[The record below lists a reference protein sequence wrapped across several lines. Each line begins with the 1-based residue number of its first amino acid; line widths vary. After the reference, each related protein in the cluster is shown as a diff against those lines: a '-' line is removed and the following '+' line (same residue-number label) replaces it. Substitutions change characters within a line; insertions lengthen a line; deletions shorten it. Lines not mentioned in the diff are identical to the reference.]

1 VTIDRKDFHSQ
12 VAQSNIVPETQR
24 GDELIKLRN
33 GEQVTLRTP
42 RREDLQELVS
52 FFNDLVNE
60 KLTDQ
65 DSELHSGFDR
75 RVSLEE
81 ESQWLDEL
89 LGSVKKGDVISIV
102 AMVDGKI
109 VANGGVTRG
118 KYSDTNH
125 HGELGLTVTRAYR
138 GKGIGRIMIERL
150 IAECQNMG
158 VKTLE
163 VEFLSTNQAAKAAY
177 QKAGFLET
185 GKILGKVLRKGKYV
199 DASIMSR
206 HLVSWT

>member
-1 VTIDRKDFHSQ
+1 M
-12 VAQSNIVPETQR
+12 PETQR
-24 GDELIKLRN
+24 SDKQVKLRN
-33 GEQVTLRTP
+33 GDQVTLRTP
-42 RREDLQELVS
+42 RREDLQELAS

-65 DSELHSGFDR
+65 DSELHTGFDR
-75 RVSLEE
+75 TVSLVE

-89 LGSVKKGDVISIV
+89 LDSVKKGDMVSIV
-102 AMVDGKI
+102 ATLDGKI

-118 KYSDTNH
+118 KYSETNH
-125 HGELGLTVTRAYR
+125 HGELGLTVAKAYR
-138 GKGIGRIMIERL
+138 RKGIGRIMIERL
-150 IAECQNMG
+150 IAESQNMG
-158 VKTLE
+158 VKTLK

-185 GKILGKVLRKGKYV
+185 GKILGKVLRNGKYI

-206 HLVSWT
+206 HIASWT

>member
-1 VTIDRKDFHSQ
+1 MPD
-12 VAQSNIVPETQR
+12 TQR
-24 GDELIKLRN
+24 SDGQIELRN

-52 FFNDLVNE
+52 FFNDLVYE
-60 KLTDQ
+60 KLTDK
-65 DSELHSGFDR
+65 DSELHTGFDR
-75 RVSLEE
+75 KVGLVE

-89 LGSVKKGDVISIV
+89 LDSVKKGDVVSIV
-102 AMVDGKI
+102 AILDGKI

-125 HGELGLTVTRAYR
+125 HGELGLTITKAYR

-150 IAECQNMG
+150 IAESQNMG
-158 VKTLE
+158 IKTLE

-185 GKILGKVLRKGKYV
+185 GKILGKVLRNGKYI